1 MSKNKHDRLPFTD
14 VEEKIAHRIV
24 EGRDK
29 AAVRFP
35 LVFGLAASFG
45 LVSTF
50 YGFEAL
56 INKVDWLYNNP
67 WLMLL
72 VGVSTLIATGTAY
85 KKLN

>member
-1 MSKNKHDRLPFTD
+1 MNKKHDYVPFTEI
-14 VEEKIAHRIV
+14 EERIAHKVV

-35 LVFGLAASFG
+35 LVFGLLASFG
-45 LVSTF
+45 IVSVF

-56 INKVDWLYNNP
+56 INKVDWLRDNP
-67 WLMLL
+67 WAMLL

>member
-1 MSKNKHDRLPFTD
+1 MQKKHDKLPFTE
-14 VEEKIAHRIV
+14 VEEKLAHKIV
-24 EGRDK
+24 EGRNR

-35 LVFGLAASFG
+35 LAFGLAASFG

-56 INKVDWLYNNP
+56 INKVKWLSDNP
-67 WLMLL
+67 WMMLL
-72 VGVSTLIATGTAY
+72 VGVGTLIATGTAY

>member
-1 MSKNKHDRLPFTD
+1 MKKNIHDRLPFTD
-14 VEEKIAHRIV
+14 VEEKIAQRIL

-29 AAVRFP
+29 AAVKFP
-35 LVFGLAASFG
+35 LVFGMAASFG

-56 INKVDWLYNNP
+56 INKVEWLKDNP

-72 VGVSTLIATGTAY
+72 VGVSTLVATGTAY